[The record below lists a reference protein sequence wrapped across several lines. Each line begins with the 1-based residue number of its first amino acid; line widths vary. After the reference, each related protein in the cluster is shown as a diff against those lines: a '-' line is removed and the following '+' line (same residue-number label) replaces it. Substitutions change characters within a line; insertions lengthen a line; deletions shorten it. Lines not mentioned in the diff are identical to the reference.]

1 MTTVGSRTSLEV
13 EGRDLVESLRGKWS
27 SNGSGGGGMCCC
39 PAHNDTSPSLSV
51 RVGDRSLLFHCFA
64 GCETIDVIRALRR
77 GGQVGRDGLGAT
89 NEDRPKKAYTDS
101 GMALRLWDTTHPVAG
116 TLAEAYLEYRAISMR
131 SDQLRFHPRAQLGS
145 KADARFLPALIAAI
159 RDDCGLVAVHRT
171 FLDEKTGWKADIRD
185 PKRLLG
191 RPGTGAVRLQPA
203 GETLGL
209 AEGVETA
216 MSASERLGFPVWAV
230 VGNERFGIVS
240 IPPIVRRLVILPDPD
255 NGGRRAWQL
264 AAQRSRVA
272 KTIELLLPPQAAS
285 NGKDDWNAI
294 AMRLRGEKAA
304 AD

>member
-1 MTTVGSRTSLEV
+1 
-13 EGRDLVESLRGKWS
+13 
-27 SNGSGGGGMCCC
+27 MCCC
-39 PAHNDTSPSLSV
+39 PAHADRTPSLSV
-51 RVGDRSLLFHCFA
+51 RAGDKSLLFHCFS
-64 GCETIDVIRALRR
+64 GCDSLDVIRALRS
-77 GGQVGRDGLGAT
+77 GGQVNRAGIAAT
-89 NEDRPKKAYTDS
+89 NEGRPHKIHTDS
-101 GMALRLWDTTHPVAG
+101 GMAKRLWDASVPIRG
-116 TLAEAYLEYRAISMR
+116 TLAEAYLQRRAINMHSE
-131 SDQLRFHPRAQLGS
+131 QLRFHPHAQLGS
-145 KADARFLPALIAAI
+145 KAEARYFPALLAAI
-159 RDDCGLVAVHRT
+159 GDERGIVAVHRT

-230 VGNERFGIVS
+230 VGNERFGMVS
-240 IPPIVRRLVILPDPD
+240 IPAIVRRLVILPDPD

-272 KTIELLLPPQAAS
+272 KSIELMLPPQAAS
-285 NGKDDWNAI
+285 DGKEDWNAI
-294 AMRLRGEKAA
+294 AMRLRGEKAG

>member
-1 MTTVGSRTSLEV
+1 MTTLVSRSSLEDQ
-13 EGRDLVESLRGKWS
+13 GRAIVESLGGKWTP
-27 SNGSGGGGMCCC
+27 NGGMCCC
-39 PAHNDTSPSLSV
+39 PAHADRTPSLSV
-51 RVGDRSLLFHCFA
+51 RAGDKSLLFHCFS
-64 GCETIDVIRALRR
+64 GCDSLDVIRALRS
-77 GGQVGRDGLGAT
+77 GGQVNRAGIAATHEGR
-89 NEDRPKKAYTDS
+89 PHKIHTDS
-101 GMALRLWDTTHPVAG
+101 GMAKRLWDASVPIKD
-116 TLAEAYLEYRAISMR
+116 TLAEAYLQRRAINMHSE
-131 SDQLRFHPRAQLGS
+131 QLRFHPRAQLGS
-145 KADARFLPALIAAI
+145 KTEARYFPAMLAAI
-159 RDDCGLVAVHRT
+159 KDERGIVAVHRT

-230 VGNERFGIVS
+230 VGNERFGMVS

-294 AMRLRGEKAA
+294 AMRSRGKKAA

>member
-1 MTTVGSRTSLEV
+1 MTPLVSRSSLEDQ
-13 EGRDLVESLRGKWS
+13 GRAIVESLGGKWTP
-27 SNGSGGGGMCCC
+27 GGGMCCC
-39 PAHNDTSPSLSV
+39 PAHADRTPSLSV
-51 RVGDRSLLFHCFA
+51 RAGDKSLLFHCFS
-64 GCETIDVIRALRR
+64 GCDSLDVVRALRS
-77 GGQVGRDGLGAT
+77 GGQVDRAGIAATHEGR
-89 NEDRPKKAYTDS
+89 PHKIHTDS
-101 GMALRLWDTTHPVAG
+101 GMAKRLWDASVPIRG
-116 TLAEAYLEYRAISMR
+116 TLAEAYLRRRAIQMHSE
-131 SDQLRFHPRAQLGS
+131 QLRYHPRAQLGS
-145 KADARFLPALIAAI
+145 KAEARYFPALLAAI
-159 RDDCGLVAVHRT
+159 RDERGIVAVHRT

-216 MSASERLGFPVWAV
+216 MSASEQLGFPVWAV
-230 VGNERFGIVS
+230 VGNERFGMVS

-272 KTIELLLPPQAAS
+272 KSIELILPPQAAS
-285 NGKDDWNAI
+285 DGKEDWNAI
-294 AMRLRGEKAA
+294 AMRMRGEKAG